1 MWEKRCDEMWNPD
14 WKFCFTDKKYSA
26 HTNICFNKWNWNIF
40 QWDCI
45 FGFCSTSFAN
55 GICNG
60 VVAFEQQLCVIVSHN
75 CSILNVKC
83 FFIYYFFSSFDS
95 VRAVHS
101 SIRAAI
107 RLFCWLF
114 SFPAFRKLVIGLRS
128 FLSLP
133 HSLARPPVRPTIHQ
147 SQSASRFDRSNV
159 VARLVRFYVHM
170 YVGIYKWFLCE
181 SSHTLFRTRKL
192 HRTAT
197 KMRWKKA
204 PVHVFVFILK

>member
-26 HTNICFNKWNWNIF
+26 HTNIYFNKWNWNIF

-128 FLSLP
+128 FLSLSL
-133 HSLARPPVRPTIHQ
+133 SLAFLFAPQSTSLSQPVDSIVLMLLLG
-147 SQSASRFDRSNV
+147 S
-159 VARLVRFYVHM
+159 
-170 YVGIYKWFLCE
+170 
-181 SSHTLFRTRKL
+181 
-192 HRTAT
+192 
-197 KMRWKKA
+197 
-204 PVHVFVFILK
+204 FVFTFTCTLAFTNGFYANPHIRFLEHANYTAPQPKWDGKKPRCMFLYSF